1 MIDVF
6 KILERVKNETGLH
19 CRALV
24 SIEDDCMLIRFVL
37 FPYDLNYQISIH
49 KRFLTESPDGYID
62 SIIDNAIKEIN
73 AKIEES
79 KEDYKPFNTL

>member
-24 SIEDDCMLIRFVL
+24 SIEDDCMLISLVFYLRDNL
-37 FPYDLNYQISIH
+37 FYQIRI
-49 KRFLTESPDGYID
+49 KKLESPDGYID
-62 SIIDNAIKEIN
+62 SLVDNAIKEIN

-79 KEDYKPFNTL
+79 KEDYKPFDTL